1 MRGAILLIALWHFG
15 AKAAETNSP
24 LSGQFTL
31 PALELRA
38 PVAQKQTEAIP
49 KDVGSSLG
57 NIDLRREPNS
67 SALAAIQTDTPMGDQ
82 FSLSARI
89 SECEMQV
96 YRRLEEGGY
105 LTRPEPETPIG
116 HFMERTFSTEIIHLG
131 KGKAMATCTLY
142 TAIKRKNPLCLL
154 NPLFLFIS
162 W

>member
-1 MRGAILLIALWHFG
+1 MKGAILLIALWCFA
-15 AKAAETNSP
+15 AKAAETNSMP
-24 LSGQFTL
+24 SVQFT
-31 PALELRA
+31 PPSLELRA
-38 PVAQKQTEAIP
+38 PVAQKETEAIP
-49 KDVGSSLG
+49 KDAASSLG
-57 NIDLRREPNS
+57 AIDLRREPNS
-67 SALAAIQTDTPMGDQ
+67 SALAAIQIDTPMGDQ

-89 SECEMQV
+89 SEREMQV

-116 HFMERTFSTEIIHLG
+116 HFMDRTFSPEIIHLG

-154 NPLFLFIS
+154 NPMFLFIS